1 MHKDI
6 LTLTDQLLSILRQE
20 NTLLKNRKLAQA
32 CLLHP
37 EKDRLNGE
45 YQLAWLV
52 CKSDSNYLKSL
63 SQQSIAELQSKTEL
77 VKSALD
83 ENRELVSMIST
94 SNRRIIHALI
104 EKFSAPSMPIPTY
117 SAFGSV
123 KTIKPKAFTFTI
135 NRCV

>member
-6 LTLTDQLLSILRQE
+6 LVLTNQLLELLRQE
-20 NTLLKNRKLAQA
+20 NTLLKNRKLTQA

-45 YQLAWLV
+45 YQLAFLV
-52 CKSDSNYLKSL
+52 CKSDDNYFKNLP
-63 SQQSIAELQSKTEL
+63 QQTLDELLTKTEL
-77 VKSALD
+77 VKIVLE
-83 ENRELVSMIST
+83 ENRELVAMIS
-94 SNRRIIHALI
+94 SANRRIIQSLI
-104 EKFSAPSMPIPTY
+104 EKFSAPSLPVPTY
-117 SAFGSV
+117 SAFGNV